1 MKNGKKK
8 RRRMKGSS
16 RGKAAL
22 GSELEDKIAQ
32 AFRKMRYRVFL
43 RRNRC
48 DILAVRGRLA
58 YLVECKNYSLSKKEQ
73 KLAVRQLNRNYTRA
87 LEILLQERIWV
98 ESIARVLVAK
108 GFTYQARG
116 ILQFTPEEFLEHIER
131 I

>member
-1 MKNGKKK
+1 
-8 RRRMKGSS
+8 MKGSS